1 MKNILFPLLLVH
13 FSPIFSQWQEISTPT
28 NEDLNTIEIINNN
41 AFCGGKNGVLLKS
54 LDQGETWT
62 EITTS
67 ASGSITSIHF
77 INSSIGFFTTSLGK
91 IFKTLNG
98 GIDWTEKSVH
108 VGGINGIDF
117 QNLLTGIAVG
127 DNGNIFKTTDGG
139 NNWIDLGSQSIY
151 IINDIAFIN
160 DTLAVA
166 VGASGSY
173 LFSTNIGE
181 SWMYKNTNSSET
193 FFAVEKKN
201 SATASIVGTQGAYA
215 EFSQSNLSISDI
227 FSVGVEENWLK
238 DVHCVHQQDSTTKTM
253 IVGFGSTF
261 CVENDGWKSFTIHPS
276 NNLNGLNFFNDTIGL
291 ACGLY
296 GKIYKTTSGGI
307 PASTNTLKQVE
318 LNLYPIPAKNT
329 LSIQGQFNN
338 FRICIYN
345 TMGQTIINQ
354 KLVGNHIDISNI
366 PEGNYYVQLNSDNKF
381 AIGRFTK
388 KY

>member
-1 MKNILFPLLLVH
+1 MKNILFPLLLLH
-13 FSPIFSQWQEISTPT
+13 FLPIFSQWEEISTPT

-41 AFCGGKNGVLLKS
+41 AFCGGKNGILLKS
-54 LDQGETWT
+54 IDQGETWT

-67 ASGSITSIHF
+67 ASGSITSILF

-98 GIDWTEKSVH
+98 GIDWTEKPVH
-108 VGGINGIDF
+108 TGGINGIDF
-117 QNLLTGIAVG
+117 KNLLTGIAVG
-127 DNGNIFKTTDGG
+127 DNGNVFKTIDGG
-139 NNWIDLGSQSIY
+139 NNWTNLGSQSIY
-151 IINDIAFIN
+151 IINDITFIN

-173 LFSTNIGE
+173 LFSTNTGE
-181 SWMYKNTNSSET
+181 SWMYQNTNSSET
-193 FFAVEKKN
+193 FFAIEKKN
-201 SATASIVGTQGAYA
+201 STTAYIVGTHGAFR
-215 EFSQSNLSISDI
+215 EFSESNLSLSTVSIID
-227 FSVGVEENWLK
+227 VEENWLR
-238 DVHCVHQQDSTTKTM
+238 DVHCIHQEDSTTKTM
-253 IVGFGSTF
+253 VVGFSSTF
-261 CVENDGWKSFTIHPS
+261 CVEDDGWKNFTIHPS
-276 NNLNGLNFFNDTIGL
+276 NNLNGLHFYNDTIGV

-307 PASTNTLKQVE
+307 LASRNTLNQVE

-338 FRICIYN
+338 YRMCIYN
-345 TMGQTIINQ
+345 TMGQIIINQ

-366 PEGNYYVQLNSDNKF
+366 PEGNYYVQLNSENKF
-381 AIGRFTK
+381 AYGRFTK

>member
-1 MKNILFPLLLVH
+1 MKNILFPLLLLH
-13 FSPIFSQWQEISTPT
+13 FLPIFSQWEEISTPT

-54 LDQGETWT
+54 IDQGETWT

-67 ASGSITSIHF
+67 ASGSITSILF
-77 INSSIGFFTTSLGK
+77 INPSIGFFTTSLGK

-98 GIDWTEKSVH
+98 GIDWTERPVH
-108 VGGINGIDF
+108 TGGINGIDF
-117 QNLLTGIAVG
+117 KNLLTGIAVG
-127 DNGNIFKTTDGG
+127 DNGNVFKTIDGG
-139 NNWIDLGSQSIY
+139 NNWTNLGSQSIY
-151 IINDIAFIN
+151 IINDITFIN

-173 LFSTNIGE
+173 LFSTNTGE
-181 SWMYKNTNSSET
+181 SWVYQNSNSSET
-193 FFAVEKKN
+193 FFAIEKKN
-201 SATASIVGTQGAYA
+201 STTASIVGTHGAFR
-215 EFSQSNLSISDI
+215 EFSESNLSLSTVSTID
-227 FSVGVEENWLK
+227 VEENWLR
-238 DVHCVHQQDSTTKTM
+238 DVHCIHQEDSTTKTM
-253 IVGFGSTF
+253 VVGFSSTF
-261 CVENDGWKSFTIHPS
+261 CVEDDGWKNFTIHPS
-276 NNLNGLNFFNDTIGL
+276 NNLNGLHFYNDTIGV

-307 PASTNTLKQVE
+307 LASRNTLNQVE

-338 FRICIYN
+338 YRMCIYN
-345 TMGQTIINQ
+345 TMGQIIINQ

-366 PEGNYYVQLNSDNKF
+366 PEGNYYVQLNSENKF
-381 AIGRFTK
+381 AYGRFTK